1 MTSLVQ
7 MYFQDKENGLS
18 NLVKNGIL
26 ESAEK
31 ALYKKDGIF
40 EVRISGILKC
50 VKWDTVKG
58 CWVIENVSGSRWYP
72 LEFHPRIL
80 TTDGVEAKTEQEE
93 KNRKQGE
100 CVICEGHIKWK
111 DVLIQVRGEQYC
123 EVCFQEQAKEGTHS

>member
-31 ALYKKDGIF
+31 ALYKKDGIV
-40 EVRISGILKC
+40 EVRIKGILHC
-50 VKWDTVKG
+50 VQWDAVKG

-72 LEFHPRIL
+72 LVLYPRIL
-80 TTDGVEAKTEQEE
+80 TTEAKTEQEE
-93 KNRKQGE
+93 KEMKQGE
-100 CVICEGHIKWK
+100 CVICEGHIQWK

-123 EVCFQEQAKEGTHS
+123 EVCYQEQEKEGTHS